1 MIDKI
6 KKLEPKLK
14 SKFYYNFEMEKLTW
28 FRAGGKAK
36 ILAIVEDSKE
46 LDIIL
51 NSKDD
56 LKFYI
61 IGAGSNLLV
70 RDKGFNGILIKL
82 GKGFNKIEI
91 NQNKLIVGASILD
104 VNLSNFAKRNRIS
117 GFEFYI
123 GIPGTIGGAIKMNAG
138 CFGSQTSDI
147 LNNVNVTNNSG
158 ENKNI
163 KINELNMAYR
173 SSSILDTNVITS
185 AEFNVNYGN
194 IKEIEEKIEYIKNQ
208 RQKKQ
213 PIKEKTSGSTFKN
226 PSNNFA
232 ARLIEESDCKGL
244 TVGDAAVSNHH
255 CNFLINKGNA
265 TAKNLE
271 DLGKKIIEK
280 VFNKFDIK
288 LEWEIKIIGN

>member
-1 MIDKI
+1 MIEKI
-6 KKLEPKLK
+6 KKLESKLK
-14 SKFYYNFEMEKLTW
+14 SKFYYNYEMKRLTW

-36 ILAIVEDSKE
+36 ILAIVENSQE

-51 NSKDD
+51 KSKGD
-56 LKFYI
+56 LKYYI

-70 RDKGFNGILIKL
+70 RDNGFNGILIKL
-82 GKGFNKIEI
+82 GKGFNKIKI
-91 NQNKLIVGASILD
+91 NQNKLLVGASILD
-104 VNLSNFAKRNRIS
+104 VNLSNFAKRNYIS
-117 GFEFYI
+117 GLEFFI

-147 LNNVNVTNNSG
+147 LNTVNVTDSLG
-158 ENKNI
+158 ESKKF
-163 KINELNMAYR
+163 KINELNLTYR
-173 SSSILDTNVITS
+173 SSNILDTSVITS
-185 AEFNVNYGN
+185 AEFDINYGN
-194 IKEIEEKIEYIKNQ
+194 KKEIDEKIEYIKNE

-226 PSNNFA
+226 PSNYFA
-232 ARLIEESDCKGL
+232 AKLIEESDCKEL
-244 TVGDAAVSNHH
+244 KIGDAAVSSHH

-265 TAKNLE
+265 TAQNLE